1 MPDEPPV
8 TRAARSTAQAYEQE
22 PALVRR
28 NTRLPSYELLL
39 SPNAAAVKTAAVA
52 DDEARVEA
60 WLD

>member
-1 MPDEPPV
+1 
-8 TRAARSTAQAYEQE
+8 
-22 PALVRR
+22 VRR

-52 DDEARVEA
+52 YDEARVEA